1 MSRALAVAGLA
12 APIILSSVSL
22 LGCPQAGRPP
32 ASHDTVLATLQA
44 VTWGMTAQ
52 GVRDRLADKAF
63 VPAVTHQGLDGVAFI
78 TGYRDRIEGHNVF
91 VGFHFAGPDRL
102 VRVAW
107 SFDVADAA
115 EVQRLYA
122 TSTERYRRPF
132 GTPLVEA
139 EGRVTTARWKTPHGI
154 LIVGTTDSPG
164 SASFAIQ
171 GWEERHFLAAAG
183 VVR

>member
-12 APIILSSVSL
+12 ATVGL
-22 LGCPQAGRPP
+22 LGCPQASRSP
-32 ASHDTVLATLQA
+32 AGHDPVLAILQA

-52 GVRDRLADKAF
+52 AVRDRLADKAF
-63 VPAVTHQGLDGVAFI
+63 VPAVTHQGRDGVAFI
-78 TGYRDRIEGHNVF
+78 TGYRDRIEGHSVF
-91 VGFHFAGPDRL
+91 VGFHFAGPDSQVARL

-122 TSTERYRRPF
+122 TSAERYRRQF

-154 LIVGTTDSPG
+154 LIVGTTERPG
-164 SASFAIQ
+164 FAIQ

-183 VVR
+183 GVR